1 VWTLSVGL
9 VNENVSDGRVKDPVK
24 LKLGREIEAGS
35 RLSGTGA
42 AFKRLE
48 TSVSTVDSLTSYSL
62 TLPTTDP

>member
-42 AFKRLE
+42 AFKRPADNRPVRKR
-48 TSVSTVDSLTSYSL
+48 VSRYML
-62 TLPTTDP
+62 